1 MKVAPLLPV
10 MPLLVMSFVML
21 LTGCASQAI
30 EPSYYLLR
38 SNQDLSSSTLSTSKN
53 FSLGTVEIAPYL
65 DQPGLVMET
74 ADGQMRPANQN
85 LWAEPLFD
93 GVRNFLATE
102 IAQAHGQ
109 ELLPG
114 KLTRNTTVLNIRID
128 QLHGMLDGKVRIV
141 AYWWL
146 VRGDEVI
153 ALNRFSQ
160 SQALTTS
167 GYSAMVDAEK
177 SLLAEL
183 AQKIAAS
190 LVIPKA

>member
-1 MKVAPLLPV
+1 MKIARLL
-10 MPLLVMSFVML
+10 LLVVL
-21 LTGCASQAI
+21 LAGCASQTV

-38 SNQDLSSSTLSTSKN
+38 SGQDLSSSTLRPSTD
-53 FSLGTVEIAPYL
+53 FSLGAVEIAPYL

-74 ADGQMRPANQN
+74 AAGQMRPASQN
-85 LWAEPLFD
+85 LWAEPVFD

-109 ELLPG
+109 ELLPA
-114 KLTRNTTVLNIRID
+114 KLTSNATVVNIRID
-128 QLHGMLDGKVRIV
+128 QLHGTLDGKAQLV

-146 VRGDEVI
+146 VRADQVV

-160 SQALTTS
+160 SRALQTS
-167 GYSAMVDAEK
+167 GYSALVDAEK
-177 SLLAEL
+177 VLLAEL

-190 LVIPKA
+190 LVPAQPRSVVE

>member
-1 MKVAPLLPV
+1 MKVAYV
-10 MPLLVMSFVML
+10 LLVVL
-21 LTGCASQAI
+21 LAGCASQAV

-38 SNQDLSSSTLSTSKN
+38 SKQDLSSSTLSTSRD
-53 FSLGTVEIAPYL
+53 FSLGAVEIAPYL

-74 ADGQMRPANQN
+74 AEGEMRPASQN
-85 LWAEPLFD
+85 LWAEPIFD

-109 ELLPG
+109 ELLPT
-114 KLTRNTTVLNIRID
+114 KLTRNTTVVNIRID
-128 QLHGMLDGKVRIV
+128 QLHGTLDGKATIV

-146 VRGDEVI
+146 VRAGEVV

-160 SQALTTS
+160 SRTLPAS
-167 GYSAMVDAEK
+167 GYSALVDAEK
-177 SLLAEL
+177 ILLAEL

-190 LVIPKA
+190 LVTTGPRAAVE